1 MRPLRLVIEAF
12 GPYAHKVD
20 LDFSKL
26 GAHKLFLI
34 AGPTGAGK
42 TTILDAMVYALY
54 GDASGQARDASSV
67 RSDFAD
73 LDRPTQVS
81 FTFAIGDKTYKVER
95 SPQQE
100 VKKKRG
106 QGTKIQGAA
115 AAIYQEEEGQWTKL
129 VSDSRKVGPLVN
141 DIIGF
146 SKDQFL
152 QVVLLPQGE
161 FRKLLVSNSKDREIL
176 LRNLFKT
183 QIYERLQTSLKE
195 ACNQATAA
203 AGNLLQEQARI
214 LEEEGALTLADL
226 DRQLQEQEA
235 ESLRLKGQVKKAQ
248 AQLEAAQA
256 QVQAWEIYRKMLEQE
271 AQASQK
277 LADFVAQHETFIE
290 DQRAQGQKLKDLR
303 PALDAYQAFQK
314 QTNLMESYKEVCQS
328 LQEQVDQAQT
338 HKKDLDR
345 EGAALQEGEEAF
357 NRAQAR
363 LALLEGHASDIKA
376 WDKTLEAIQEGQ
388 AKVKDLEENLVKE
401 TEAYDKQEQALKDI
415 QEKLASLNTWLDQ
428 HRSAMDDYQEARD
441 RVRALEEL
449 EADRQALDQAASA
462 LAAKTTHL
470 QGLDQERERRK
481 KDYLHVAALVDQ
493 AQAYRM
499 AQNLQEGQA
508 CPVCGSLDHPQ
519 LAQAPHDAADQ
530 ALLETYEKAHQE
542 ASSTYDAQQG
552 QIQVLEENYKGAQ
565 EAFLAKGRN
574 LLGLAGEGLK
584 KCLDQAL
591 RDGQTNLLAT
601 KTTKEAYEAKSQ
613 DLQRLHE
620 KEGQIRQQLDKARQ
634 AKEACTQSIGDLH
647 RKLEGSQAWIE
658 SLQKTLGLE
667 TANQA
672 VKEEESLQATVC
684 TYKAREKAW
693 QEAKSANETTLAS
706 LQANL
711 GAKEEALKEAK
722 VQAQNEEN
730 IFRKTF
736 QDKGVTLDQVSYW
749 QDLYSRWDQVA
760 RQIAD
765 YDQERQGLL
774 ALQEAAREALA
785 SQGQEPAAP
794 DQELVKNLEI
804 AHNASLQALGAH
816 EANLETRRH
825 KRDML
830 VNIESKVKEDQD
842 KVLFIKNLS
851 DLANGDDPRLK
862 GVSFER
868 YVLGTILD
876 EVILAAN
883 VRLAH
888 MSRKRYSLERAALGQ
903 VSGRGKQG
911 LDIMVFDAYTGQSR
925 PAGTLSG
932 GESFLASMALAL
944 GMADII
950 QAYAGGIHMD
960 AIFID
965 EGFGTL
971 DPDTLDVA
979 MDTLV
984 ALQGSGRLI
993 GVISHVPDLKIRIP
1007 AHLEV
1012 TPEDEGS
1019 SAAFRI
1025 S

>member
-1 MRPLRLVIEAF
+1 MRPLRLVLEAF

-26 GAHKLFLI
+26 GSHKLFLI
-34 AGPTGAGK
+34 SGPTGAGK

-54 GDASGQARDASSV
+54 GDASGQSRDASSV

-195 ACNQATAA
+195 AYDQATAE

-214 LEEEGALTLADL
+214 LAEEGALTLADL
-226 DRQLQEQEA
+226 DRRLQEQEV
-235 ESLRLKGQVKKAQ
+235 ESLRLKAQAKEAQ
-248 AQLEAAQA
+248 AQLEAAQVQA
-256 QVQAWEIYRKMLEQE
+256 QAWETYQKLLAQE

-277 LADFVAQHETFIE
+277 LADFVAQHETLVE

-303 PALDAYQAFQK
+303 PALDAYEAFQK
-314 QTNLMESYKEVCQS
+314 QMDLMKSYKEACQS

-338 HKKDLDR
+338 RKKDLDQ
-345 EGAALQEGEEAF
+345 EGAALQEGEAAF

-363 LALLEGHASDIKA
+363 LALLHGHASDIKA
-376 WDKTLEAIQEGQ
+376 WDTTIEAIQEGH
-388 AKVKDLEENLVKE
+388 AKVKDLEESLVKKS
-401 TEAYDKQEQALKDI
+401 EAYDEQEKALKDI
-415 QEKLASLNTWLDQ
+415 QEGLASLNTWLDQ

-441 RVRALEEL
+441 RLRALEEL
-449 EADRQALDQAASA
+449 EGDRQALDQAASA
-462 LAAKTTHL
+462 LAEKVTYL
-470 QGLDQERERRK
+470 QGLDQEREGKK
-481 KDYLHVAALVDQ
+481 KDYLHVVALVDQ

-499 AQNLQEGQA
+499 AQNLQVGQA

-519 LAQAPHDAADQ
+519 LAQAPHDVADQ
-530 ALLETYEKAHQE
+530 TLLETYAKAYQE
-542 ASSTYDAQQG
+542 ASSNYDAQQG
-552 QIQVLEENYKGAQ
+552 QVHVLEDSYRRDQ
-565 EAFLAKGRN
+565 EAFLAKGRE
-574 LLGLAGEGLK
+574 LLGLDDEGLK
-584 KCLDQAL
+584 DGLNQAL
-591 RDGQTNLLAT
+591 KDGQTNLQGA
-601 KTTKEAYEAKSQ
+601 KSTKETYEAKSQ
-613 DLQRLHE
+613 DLYKLHE
-620 KEGQIRQQLDKARQ
+620 KEGQIRQQLDKVRQ
-634 AKEACTQSIGDLH
+634 AREACTQSIGDI
-647 RKLEGSQAWIE
+647 RRDIEDRQALIE
-658 SLQKTLGLE
+658 SLQKSLGLE
-667 TANQA
+667 SADQA
-672 VKEEESLQATVC
+672 VTEEETLQATIS
-684 TYKAREKAW
+684 TYTARKKAW
-693 QEAKSANETTLAS
+693 QEAESANGMTLAS

-711 GAKEEALKEAK
+711 GAKEEAYKEAK
-722 VQAQNEEN
+722 VQAQKEEN
-730 IFRKTF
+730 LFQKTF

-749 QDLYSRWDQVA
+749 QDLHSRWDMVA
-760 RQIAD
+760 HQIAE

-785 SQGQEPAAP
+785 NQGQEPAAP
-794 DQELVKNLEI
+794 DQELVKTLEI

-816 EANLETRRH
+816 EANLEARRH
-825 KRDML
+825 KRDIL
-830 VNIESKVKEDQD
+830 VKLESKAKEDQD
-842 KVLFIKNLS
+842 KVLFIKSLS

-883 VRLAH
+883 IRLAH

-984 ALQGSGRLI
+984 DLQGSGRLI
-993 GVISHVPDLKIRIP
+993 GIISHVPELKTRIP
-1007 AHLEV
+1007 SHLEV
-1012 TPEDEGS
+1012 RPEDEGS

>member
-54 GDASGQARDASSV
+54 GDASGQSRDASSV

-81 FTFAIGDKTYKVER
+81 FTFAIGDKIYKVER

-106 QGTKIQGAA
+106 QGTKIQGAT

-195 ACNQATAA
+195 AYDQATAA

-214 LEEEGALTLADL
+214 LGEEGALTLADL

-235 ESLRLKGQVKKAQ
+235 ESLRLKDKAKKAQ
-248 AQLEAAQA
+248 AKLEAAQVQA
-256 QVQAWEIYRKMLEQE
+256 QAWENYQKLLAQK

-277 LADFVAQHETFIE
+277 LADFVAQYESLVE
-290 DQRAQGQKLKDLR
+290 GQRAQGQKLKDLR

-314 QTNLMESYKEVCQS
+314 QTDLMKSYKEVCQS

-338 HKKDLDR
+338 HKKDIDR
-345 EGAALQEGEEAF
+345 EGAALQEGEENF

-363 LALLEGHASDIKA
+363 LALLQGHADDIKT
-376 WDKTLEAIQEGQ
+376 WGKTIEAIQEGQ
-388 AKVKDLEENLVKE
+388 EKVKDLEESLVKE
-401 TEAYDKQEQALKDI
+401 SEAYDEQEKALKDI
-415 QEKLASLNTWLDQ
+415 QENFASLNTWLDQ
-428 HRSAMDDYQEARD
+428 HRSAMDDYQAARD

-462 LAAKTTHL
+462 LAEKVTHL
-470 QGLDQERERRK
+470 QGLDQEREGKK
-481 KDYLHVAALVDQ
+481 KDYLHVVALVDQ

-530 ALLETYEKAHQE
+530 ALLETYEKAYQE

-552 QIQVLEENYKGAQ
+552 QVQVLEENYRRDQ
-565 EAFLAKGRN
+565 EAFLVKGRN
-574 LLGLAGEGLK
+574 LLDLDGEGLK

-613 DLQRLHE
+613 DLQSLHE
-620 KEGQIRQQLDKARQ
+620 KEGQIRQKLDKARQ

-672 VKEEESLQATVC
+672 VKEEESLQATVS

-711 GAKEEALKEAK
+711 GAKEEAFNEAK
-722 VQAQNEEN
+722 EQAQKEEN
-730 IFRKTF
+730 LFRKTF
-736 QDKGVTLDQVSYW
+736 QDKGVSLDQVPYW

-765 YDQERQGLL
+765 YDKERQSLL
-774 ALQEAAREALA
+774 VLQEAAREVLA
-785 SQGQEPAAP
+785 NQGQVPASP
-794 DQELVKNLEI
+794 DQELIKTLET
-804 AHNASLQALGAH
+804 AHNASLQTLGAH
-816 EANLETRRH
+816 EAKLEARRH
-825 KRDML
+825 KRDIL
-830 VNIESKVKEDQD
+830 VNLESKAKEDQE
-842 KVLFIKNLS
+842 KVLFIKSLS

-888 MSRKRYSLERAALGQ
+888 MSRKRYSLERATLGQ

-984 ALQGSGRLI
+984 DLQGSGRLI
-993 GVISHVPDLKIRIP
+993 GIISHVPELKRRIP

-1012 TPEDEGS
+1012 KPEDEGS

>member
-106 QGTKIQGAA
+106 LGTKIQGAA

-129 VSDSRKVGPLVN
+129 VSDSRKVGPLIN

-195 ACNQATAA
+195 AYDQATSA

-214 LEEEGALTLADL
+214 LGEEGALTLADL

-235 ESLRLKGQVKKAQ
+235 ESLRLKDKAKEAQ
-248 AQLEAAQA
+248 AKLEAAQVQA
-256 QVQAWEIYRKMLEQE
+256 QAWENYQKLLAQK

-277 LADFVAQHETFIE
+277 LADFVAQYESLVE
-290 DQRAQGQKLKDLR
+290 GQRAQGQKLKDLR

-314 QTNLMESYKEVCQS
+314 QTDLMKSYKEACQS

-338 HKKDLDR
+338 HKKDIDR
-345 EGAALQEGEEAF
+345 EGAALQEGEENF

-363 LALLEGHASDIKA
+363 LALLQGHADDIKT
-376 WDKTLEAIQEGQ
+376 WGKTIEAIQEGQ
-388 AKVKDLEENLVKE
+388 EKVKDLEESLVKE
-401 TEAYDKQEQALKDI
+401 SEAYDEQEKALKDI
-415 QEKLASLNTWLDQ
+415 QENFASLNTWLDQ
-428 HRSAMDDYQEARD
+428 HRSAMDDYQAARD

-462 LAAKTTHL
+462 LA
-470 QGLDQERERRK
+470 E
-481 KDYLHVAALVDQ
+481 
-493 AQAYRM
+493 AYRM

-519 LAQAPHDAADQ
+519 VAQAPHDVADQ
-530 ALLETYEKAHQE
+530 ALLETYAKAYQE

-552 QIQVLEENYKGAQ
+552 QVQVLEENYRRDQ
-565 EAFLAKGRN
+565 EAFLAKGRE
-574 LLGLAGEGLK
+574 LLGLAGEDLK
-584 KCLDQAL
+584 AGLDQAL
-591 RDGQTNLLAT
+591 KDGQTNLQGA
-601 KTTKEAYEAKSQ
+601 KFIKETHEAKSQ
-613 DLQRLHE
+613 DLYRLHE

-634 AKEACTQSIGDLH
+634 AREACTQSIGDI
-647 RKLEGSQAWIE
+647 RRDIEDRQAWIE

-667 TANQA
+667 SADQA
-672 VKEEESLQATVC
+672 VKEEENLQATVS
-684 TYKAREKAW
+684 TYTARKKTW
-693 QEAKSANETTLAS
+693 QEAESANGMTLAS

-711 GAKEEALKEAK
+711 EAKEEALKEAK
-722 VQAQNEEN
+722 VQAQKDEDL
-730 IFRKTF
+730 FQKTF
-736 QDKGVTLDQVSYW
+736 QDKGVTLDQVPYW
-749 QDLYSRWDQVA
+749 QDLHSRWDHVA
-760 RQIAD
+760 RQIAN

-774 ALQEAAREALA
+774 ALQEAAKEALA

-794 DQELVKNLEI
+794 DQELVKTLET
-804 AHNASLQALGAH
+804 AHNASLQTLGAH
-816 EANLETRRH
+816 EAKLEARRH
-825 KRDML
+825 KRDIL
-830 VNIESKVKEDQD
+830 VNLESKAKEDQE
-842 KVLFIKNLS
+842 KVLFIKSLS

-888 MSRKRYSLERAALGQ
+888 MSRKRYSLERATLGQ

-984 ALQGSGRLI
+984 DLQGSGRLI
-993 GVISHVPDLKIRIP
+993 GIISHVPELKTRIP

-1012 TPEDEGS
+1012 KPEDEGS